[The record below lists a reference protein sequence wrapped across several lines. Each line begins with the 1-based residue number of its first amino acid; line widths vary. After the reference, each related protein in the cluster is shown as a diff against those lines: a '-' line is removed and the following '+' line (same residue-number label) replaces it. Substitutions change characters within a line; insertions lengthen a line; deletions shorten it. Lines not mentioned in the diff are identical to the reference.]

1 MKYNVF
7 KRPMFKR
14 GGMSQGTGIT
24 SGLDTPRRN
33 FQYGTGLAY
42 GQQYFPDKS
51 NIIEKAT
58 KAVGPTSDYKDALLD
73 YSFPYKE
80 GDKFG
85 EYDFW
90 PKVPPGTQLDEEG
103 RIIPKREKLPPPT
116 IIPGVPGGGD
126 QDMFAPK
133 KSIEDDTP
141 AGLTEEKATKSEEDL
156 LLEQLGDTSLSKGEK
171 ALMLSEI
178 IGTAGGMEGKT
189 KKALELMKAKS
200 KEDRQLKKD
209 IAKLK
214 YLQKG
219 KERIAGIE
227 AGELT
232 TSQKDINARVENTKA
247 IARQKGLVTEKG
259 GITYYNGKT
268 EEDIKNNIYD
278 KLLKDQ
284 NVSLADKVRA
294 KFAKEMALLS
304 ADIRKKKAKAKPGDE
319 KAQAKI
325 RELEMQLEDM
335 MNPGKYG
342 IAEGGRVGYAQGTP
356 MAEPQ
361 VAATQTANA
370 NTTENTRP
378 VNKLTFAE
386 LRNRLPKEITD
397 DVVQLLSNSE
407 EALQDFAYIQTQEDI
422 NKFNVKYGVNVIL
435 PPQA

>member
-1 MKYNVF
+1 
-7 KRPMFKR
+7 MFKR

-42 GQQYFPDKS
+42 GQQYFPDKKPS
-51 NIIEKAT
+51 TIEEAT
-58 KAVGPTSDYKDALLD
+58 KAVGPTSGYKDALLD
-73 YSFPYKE
+73 YWPYKE

-85 EYDFW
+85 HYDFW
-90 PKVPPGTQLDEEG
+90 PKVPPGTRLDEEG
-103 RIIPKREKLPPPT
+103 RIIPKEKYEGSPARPHE
-116 IIPGVPGGGD
+116 
-126 QDMFAPK
+126 DMPALEGIETVGK
-133 KSIEDDTP
+133 KDFGP
-141 AGLTEEKATKSEEDL
+141 YTEGSELEGKATKSEEDI

-178 IGTAGGMEGKT
+178 IGQKGWKGKT
-189 KKALELMKAKS
+189 DKAIELMKAKTKS
-200 KEDRQLKKD
+200 DRQLKKD

-219 KERIAGIE
+219 KERIARIDI
-227 AGELT
+227 GEPT
-232 TSQKDINARVENTKA
+232 TSQKDISAKVENTKTL
-247 IARQKGLVTEKG
+247 ARQKGLVTEKG
-259 GITYYNGKT
+259 GVTYYNGKT
-268 EEDIKNNIYD
+268 EAEIKNDIYD
-278 KLLKDQ
+278 KLLQDQ
-284 NVSLADKVRA
+284 NVSLTDKVRA
-294 KFAKEMALLS
+294 KFAQQIVDLRD
-304 ADIRKKKAKAKPGDE
+304 DIRKKKEKAKPGDE

-325 RELEMQLEDM
+325 RALEKRLEDM
-335 MNPGKYG
+335 MNPEKYG

-356 MAEPQ
+356 MNEPQ
-361 VAATQTANA
+361 VAATQTEGA

-378 VNKLTFAE
+378 VNKLTFSE

-397 DVVQLLSNSE
+397 DVVQLLANSE